1 MLKWKTHKF
10 ATIANNVESLTV
22 LLAGL
27 SGKNRVVKFVTGD
40 IDSDIFLRL
49 YRDADQ
55 CVNFEC
61 DLITTAAPILP
72 VDIPLAEGQQLNA
85 GFYNL
90 AAGNV
95 TPTIAIGYEESSS

>member
-1 MLKWKTHKF
+1 MLKWKSYEF
-10 ATIANNVESLTV
+10 ATISNNIESLTV
-22 LLAGL
+22 LLAGM

-40 IDSDIFLRL
+40 IDSDIYLRL

-55 CVNFEC
+55 CVDLEC
-61 DLITTAAPILP
+61 DLMTTAAPLLA

-90 AAGNV
+90 SAGDV
-95 TPTIAIGYEESSS
+95 TPSIAIGYEESA